1 MNILFVYP
9 TLFHPQ
15 RGGIE
20 RVTDSLAREM
30 KARGHN
36 IFYLHNKPDECLM
49 DFDYPTMPEFFP
61 HKDYKNKDNRDFY
74 IEYLKHRNINIII
87 NQCGAFNDSSLYCHR
102 KGTKAKVLSVVH
114 TNPLLNYNNLFPEI
128 ASLKNIS
135 IKEHFKRAA
144 RILIYAKIKKDY
156 LTRLKSHYEWLSN
169 NNHTDKIVLL
179 SKSFY
184 DEIKFI
190 YPPIS
195 QSILEAIGNPNSY
208 KIEQDLKKEKVILFV
223 GRFDKGQ
230 KRPDRMIRIWKTLS
244 KKYPDWKLIMIGDG
258 PQRNALEHKSRN
270 ISNIEFLGFQNP
282 EPYYRRASLLCMT
295 SNFEGFGIVL
305 TEAMSKG
312 CVPIAFNSFSSISD
326 IIKNESQLVTPFSIS
341 EYISKLSCIIDSNE
355 LFQKL
360 QDDGYKSSY
369 NFTIETIVDYWE
381 ALINKITV

>member
-74 IEYLKHRNINIII
+74 IEYLKHSNINIII
-87 NQCGAFNDSSLYCHR
+87 NQCGAFNDSSLFCHR

-190 YPPIS
+190 YPPHFTKYFRSNRKPQQLQDRTRLKERESNPIRRPIRQRTKKTRQNDKNMENSVEEIS
-195 QSILEAIGNPNSY
+195 RLEADY
-208 KIEQDLKKEKVILFV
+208 
-223 GRFDKGQ
+223 
-230 KRPDRMIRIWKTLS
+230 
-244 KKYPDWKLIMIGDG
+244 DW
-258 PQRNALEHKSRN
+258 
-270 ISNIEFLGFQNP
+270 
-282 EPYYRRASLLCMT
+282 RRATKECT
-295 SNFEGFGIVL
+295 
-305 TEAMSKG
+305 
-312 CVPIAFNSFSSISD
+312 
-326 IIKNESQLVTPFSIS
+326 
-341 EYISKLSCIIDSNE
+341 
-355 LFQKL
+355 
-360 QDDGYKSSY
+360 
-369 NFTIETIVDYWE
+369 
-381 ALINKITV
+381 